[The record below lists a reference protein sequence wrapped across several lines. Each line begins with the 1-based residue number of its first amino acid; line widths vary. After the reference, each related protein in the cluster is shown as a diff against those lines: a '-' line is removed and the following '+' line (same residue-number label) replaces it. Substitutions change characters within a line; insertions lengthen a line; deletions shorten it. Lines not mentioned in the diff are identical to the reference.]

1 MTNDDK
7 TNQLIEEAISGN
19 RESLEL
25 LLIDVQDV
33 IFNLSLR
40 MLGIIP
46 DAEDATQDILA
57 KVMTNLATF
66 RKESNFKTWV
76 YRLATNHLI
85 DYKKSL
91 FSKYPLDF
99 DYYSN
104 DIKAGFLA
112 TNDDL
117 MQGISQEILA
127 QELKMSCTNVLLQCL
142 DPTTRCVFILGTM
155 FKVDSRIAGEILTMT
170 PESYRQKLS
179 RARKKVGEF
188 LSAHCGLT
196 ETGFCSCE
204 KRVGYA
210 IQNKRLNPKKLEY
223 QDLKKINP
231 EILVD
236 YMETIEQLDDLSAVF
251 SELPAYQ
258 SNISA
263 KEFID
268 KLVHSSNMHKI
279 RNFQGGSTQ

>member
-1 MTNDDK
+1 MPKNEK
-7 TNQLIEEAISGN
+7 INQLIDEAISGN
-19 RESLEL
+19 RDSLET
-25 LLIDVQDV
+25 LLIDVQDL

-40 MLGIIP
+40 MLGTIP

-57 KVMTNLATF
+57 KVITNLATF
-66 RKESNFKTWV
+66 RKESNFQTWV
-76 YRLATNHLI
+76 YRLAINYLI
-85 DYKKSL
+85 DYKKSM
-91 FSKYPLDF
+91 FTQYPLDF

-104 DIKAGFLA
+104 DIKAGYIE
-112 TNDDL
+112 NSEDL
-117 MQGISQEILA
+117 LEGISQEILA

-142 DPTTRCVFILGTM
+142 DPTTRCIFLLGTM
-155 FKVDSRIAGEILTMT
+155 FKVDSRIAGEILDMT
-170 PESYRQKLS
+170 PENYRQKLS

-188 LSAHCGLT
+188 LSVHCGLT

-210 IQNKRLNPKKLEY
+210 IQNNRLNPKNLEY
-223 QDLKKINP
+223 QSLKSISP
-231 EILVD
+231 ETLTE
-236 YMETIEQLDDLSAVF
+236 YMETIQQLDDLSAVF

-268 KLVHSSNMHKI
+268 KLFHSSNMHKI
-279 RNFQGGSTQ
+279 RSFQGGTP